1 MKHFEELY
9 KINVNDKT
17 EKLKQGGTSLTYLSW
32 TWAWAEV
39 KKMFPDAS
47 YRIEKFLQADGTEAP
62 YMYDPKTGY
71 MVMTSVTLE
80 GLTHEMW
87 LPVMDGAN
95 KAMKAEPYTY
105 KVKDWKSGGYTEKE
119 VQPASMFDIN
129 KTIMRCLAKN
139 LAMFGL
145 GLYIYAGEDLPE
157 GEEVE
162 KEEKPKKAPKID
174 VQEAPRIETPQR
186 IPEIESKFSLLIK
199 RSHLHSLMDNK
210 TWEDLIKKQGEP
222 NTWTEEQLDRW
233 IKKLEGKNADGGVHQ
248 KRSQDLHVKVRKNQ
262 SAFKMD

>member
-17 EKLKQGGTSLTYLSW
+17 EKLKQSGTLLTYLSW

-39 KKMFPDAS
+39 KKMFPDATYS
-47 YRIEKFLQADGTEAP
+47 IEKFLQEDGTMAP
-62 YMYDPKTGY
+62 YMYDRKTGY

-105 KVKDWKSGGYTEKE
+105 KVKDWQNKGQYIEK
-119 VQPASMFDIN
+119 VVMPATMFDIN
-129 KTIMRCLAKN
+129 KTIMRCLTKN

-157 GEEVE
+157 GEETE
-162 KEEKPKKAPKID
+162 EEKPKEEKPKKAPKAVEPKPPVLE
-174 VQEAPRIETPQR
+174 VQNV
-186 IPEIESKFSLLIK
+186 LLLK
-199 RSHLHSLMDNK
+199 RAHLRSLMDNK
-210 TWEDLIKKQGEP
+210 TWDELIEKQGDP
-222 NTWTEEQLDRW
+222 TTWTEDQLDRW
-233 IKKLEGKNADGGVHQ
+233 TKKLEDKDA
-248 KRSQDLHVKVRKNQ
+248 
-262 SAFKMD
+262 